1 MVLGLIKSLPPGDFS
16 VFIDSLIPLLKHFQT
31 KGVRLHWP
39 NNPNMWQNCP
49 YPYHK
54 SIKPVGDERRM
65 KNAKDNVNVLRP
77 SLIASSNK
85 YMGGTDQMDQAILA
99 Y

>member
-1 MVLGLIKSLPPGDFS
+1 
-16 VFIDSLIPLLKHFQT
+16 
-31 KGVRLHWP
+31 
-39 NNPNMWQNCP
+39 
-49 YPYHK
+49 
-54 SIKPVGDERRM
+54 M